1 MDIKPKER
9 QIREILG
16 AKKQYEIPRFQR
28 DYSWE
33 KRNYREFLC
42 DIIGNLIISGS
53 KVASSPYFMGTM
65 LFVGDSEDENQRV
78 VQVVDGQQ
86 RLTTITILFSA
97 LARIF
102 NEKNE
107 PKLSKRV
114 FDYVMAEDD
123 NGDEVRI
130 IKTMSS
136 YPYFSFFIQSLN
148 QEHAKSPN
156 TEEEQCIAQTYEY
169 FLDQL
174 SENKLRKICKEQK
187 LAASGVDYI
196 DLLKAIRDQI
206 LDSTV
211 VEIYT
216 KDNKLANKLF
226 EILNAK
232 GKQLAHIDLIKN
244 KIFEKLD
251 STEPADFAQET
262 WKEIVSTLNDG
273 TERTGVA
280 TFYRHFWAS
289 CYGRATS
296 SKLYES
302 FNKSI
307 KPDQYESFLTQLAT
321 ESKVYK
327 KITNPRREDYQNKKQ
342 HFWLVNS
349 LKAFNE
355 VFNVIQIRVPLLA
368 LYAVKEKGILKE
380 KRFKEVVVYL
390 ENFHF
395 AYNAILA
402 LRPNSIDPIY
412 TKFAVSLRKCTT
424 ATDVNNVI
432 QNNLIKQ
439 LDALYP
445 QYSDFES
452 KFIELAYSKTDLPS
466 NMKAKYVIYKL
477 FCYYDEKDVPDDS
490 GTIEHIIP
498 DNDDMSQNIGNL
510 ILLEQG
516 INNDSGDKTFF
527 DKVQNYK
534 RSSYK
539 WVKDFINIHSSWDSS
554 DIPARAKELAKTY
567 YTKVMGRQYGQ

>member
-42 DIIGNLIISGS
+42 DIVGNLIISGN
-53 KVASSPYFMGTM
+53 KATSSPYFMGTM

-86 RLTTITILFSA
+86 RLTTITILFSV

-107 PKLSKRV
+107 PKLGKRV

-130 IKTMSS
+130 IKTTSS

-148 QEHAKSPN
+148 QEHAKRPN
-156 TEEEQCIAQTYEY
+156 TEEEQSIAQTYEY

-174 SENKLRKICKEQK
+174 SEIKLRKICKEQK
-187 LAASGVDYI
+187 LTDSEVTYI

-262 WKEIVSTLNDG
+262 WKNIVSTLNEG
-273 TERTGVA
+273 RERTGFA

-289 CYGRATS
+289 CYERKTA

-302 FNKSI
+302 FNKAI
-307 KPDQYESFLTQLAT
+307 KPEQYESFLSQLES

-327 KITNPRREDYQNKKQ
+327 NITNPCREDYQNKKQ

-355 VFNVIQIRVPLLA
+355 VFNVI
-368 LYAVKEKGILKE
+368 
-380 KRFKEVVVYL
+380 
-390 ENFHF
+390 
-395 AYNAILA
+395 
-402 LRPNSIDPIY
+402 
-412 TKFAVSLRKCTT
+412 
-424 ATDVNNVI
+424 
-432 QNNLIKQ
+432 
-439 LDALYP
+439 
-445 QYSDFES
+445 
-452 KFIELAYSKTDLPS
+452 
-466 NMKAKYVIYKL
+466 
-477 FCYYDEKDVPDDS
+477 
-490 GTIEHIIP
+490 
-498 DNDDMSQNIGNL
+498 
-510 ILLEQG
+510 
-516 INNDSGDKTFF
+516 
-527 DKVQNYK
+527 
-534 RSSYK
+534 
-539 WVKDFINIHSSWDSS
+539 
-554 DIPARAKELAKTY
+554 
-567 YTKVMGRQYGQ
+567 

>member
-33 KRNYREFLC
+33 KRNYREFLY
-42 DIIGNLIISGS
+42 DIIGNLIITGS
-53 KVASSPYFMGTM
+53 KASSSPYFMGTM
-65 LFVGDSEDENQRV
+65 LFVGDSEDENQRI
-78 VQVVDGQQ
+78 VQVIDGQQ
-86 RLTTITILFSA
+86 RLTTITILFSV

-102 NEKNE
+102 NENNE
-107 PKLSKRV
+107 PKLGKRV

-130 IKTMSS
+130 IKTTSS
-136 YPYFSFFIQSLN
+136 YPYFSFFIQCLN
-148 QEHAKSPN
+148 QEHAKDPN
-156 TEEEQCIAQTYEY
+156 TEEEQCIAQTYDY
-169 FLDQL
+169 FLEQL

-187 LAASGVDYI
+187 LVASEVCYI

-244 KIFEKLD
+244 KIFEELD

-262 WKEIVSTLNDG
+262 WKDIVSTLNGG
-273 TERTGVA
+273 TERTGFA

-289 CYGRATS
+289 YYGRATA
-296 SKLYES
+296 SKLYEN
-302 FNKSI
+302 FNKLI
-307 KPDQYESFLTQLAT
+307 KPDQYESFLTQLAA

-327 KITNPRREDYQNKKQ
+327 KITNPCREDYQNKKQ

-368 LYAVKEKGILKE
+368 LYDVKEKGILKE

-412 TKFAVSLRKCTT
+412 TKFAVALRKCTT
-424 ATDVNNVI
+424 TTETNDVI
-432 QNNLIKQ
+432 QNKLIKQ
-439 LDALYP
+439 LDALFP
-445 QYSDFES
+445 QFSDFES

-466 NMKAKYVIYKL
+466 NMKTKYVINKL

-498 DNDDMSQNIGNL
+498 DNDEMSHNIGNL
-510 ILLEQG
+510 ILLEQCL
-516 INNDSGDKTFF
+516 NNDAGDKTFS
-527 DKVQNYK
+527 DKMQDYK
-534 RSSYK
+534 RSSYR
-539 WVKDFINIHSSWDSS
+539 WVKDFINTHASWDSS
-554 DIPARAKELAKTY
+554 DIPARAKELANIY
-567 YTKVMGRQYGQ
+567 YTKVMGRHYGQ

>member
-28 DYSWE
+28 DYSWD

-42 DIIGNLIISGS
+42 DIIGNLVISGS
-53 KVASSPYFMGTM
+53 KVTSSPYFMGTM

-86 RLTTITILFSA
+86 RLTTITILFSV

-102 NEKNE
+102 NENYE
-107 PKLSKRV
+107 TKLSKRV

-123 NGDEVRI
+123 NGDEIRI
-130 IKTMSS
+130 IKTTSS

-148 QEHAKSPN
+148 QEHAKNPN

-169 FLDQL
+169 FFDQL
-174 SENKLRKICKEQK
+174 SENKLRKICREQK
-187 LAASGVDYI
+187 LVASGVAYI

-244 KIFEKLD
+244 KIFEELD

-262 WKEIVSTLNDG
+262 WKNIVSTLNEG
-273 TERTGVA
+273 TERTGFA

-289 CYGRATS
+289 CYGRATA

-302 FNKSI
+302 FKSI
-307 KPDQYESFLTQLAT
+307 KPDQYESFLSQLEA

-327 KITNPRREDYQNKKQ
+327 KITNPCREDYQNKKQ
-342 HFWLVNS
+342 HYWLVNS

-368 LYAVKEKGILKE
+368 LYASREKGILKE
-380 KRFKEVVVYL
+380 KKFKEVIVYL

-412 TKFAVSLRKCTT
+412 TKFAIALRKCATT
-424 ATDVNNVI
+424 SEVNDVI
-432 QNNLIKQ
+432 QNKLIKP
-439 LDALYP
+439 LDALFP
-445 QYSDFES
+445 QYSGFEN
-452 KFIELAYSKTDLPS
+452 KFIELAYSKKDLPS
-466 NMKAKYVIYKL
+466 NMKAKYVVNKL
-477 FCYYDEKDVPDDS
+477 FCYYDEKDVPDDA

-498 DNDDMSQNIGNL
+498 DNEDMSHNIGNL
-510 ILLEQG
+510 ILLEQSL
-516 INNDSGDKTFF
+516 NNDAGDKAFS
-527 DKVQNYK
+527 DKIQYYK

-539 WVKDFINIHSSWDSS
+539 WVKDFVENYSSWNQS
-554 DIPARAKELAKTY
+554 DIPARAKELAKIY